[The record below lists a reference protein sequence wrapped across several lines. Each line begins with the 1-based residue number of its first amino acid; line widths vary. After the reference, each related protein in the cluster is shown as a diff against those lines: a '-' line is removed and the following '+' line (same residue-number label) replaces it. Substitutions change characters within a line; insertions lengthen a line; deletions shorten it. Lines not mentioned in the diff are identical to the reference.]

1 MGQTQFMPTNFVDYA
16 VDFNGDGKRDIWT
29 NVPDVLAS
37 TANYFAK
44 AAGGWKMGVPWGFEV
59 TVPKGFDLMKS
70 RASFQE
76 WTRLGVTRADGK
88 SFPASGSGILF
99 FPAGLPGPAFVVTPN
114 FDVIKDYNDSDVYA
128 LAIGHLSD
136 LMQGGGPFKSAW
148 PAQATQLPRD
158 DRIALQKKL
167 AALGYDQTRFSA
179 HIDFK
184 MRDFVRAEQKK
195 HGLLT
200 DGHPNA
206 ALMEKMGLK
215 PTAPR

>member
-16 VDFNGDGKRDIWT
+16 VDFDGDGRRDIWT

-37 TANYFAK
+37 TANYFTK

-59 TVPKGFDLMKS
+59 IVPKGFDLMKS
-70 RASFQE
+70 RASFDE
-76 WTRLGVTRADGK
+76 WTKLGVRRADGRP
-88 SFPASGSGILF
+88 FPASGHGILF
-99 FPAGLPGPAFVVTPN
+99 FPAGFPTPGFIVTAN

-136 LMQGGGPFKSAW
+136 LMQGGGPFKTPW
-148 PAQATQLPRD
+148 PARATQLPRD

-195 HGLLT
+195 HGLVT
-200 DGHPNA
+200 DGQPNA
-206 ALMEKMGLK
+206 ALMQKMGLR
-215 PTAPR
+215 PSGVR